1 MKYIYIMIYY
11 GVYIYIYISQ
21 FFYIF
26 IVTLWV
32 TKPGSNDRRPSDEL
46 RVDTMLI
53 YLQWARATQVDLPDA
68 TWMCIV

>member
-1 MKYIYIMIYY
+1 M
-11 GVYIYIYISQ
+11 VYIYIYGNIAVYIPILH
-21 FFYIF
+21 YIF

-68 TWMCIV
+68 AWMCIV

>member
-1 MKYIYIMIYY
+1 MIYY
-11 GVYIYIYISQ
+11 GIYIYGNIAVYIPILH
-21 FFYIF
+21 YIF

-32 TKPGSNDRRPSDEL
+32 TKLGSNDRRPSDEL

-68 TWMCIV
+68 AWMCIV